1 MNSPADAPITTTA
14 RDVMVPADKYPSA
27 GPDCTLREAA
37 RLLSEWHIDV
47 RGSVSMPRILL
58 VIDEE
63 GHLVSMVRRRDILR
77 GLAPSFLVASF
88 AEHPES
94 LFDVDV
100 DPNLTELISDRAA
113 EKIRHKAEATV
124 SEVGHPI
131 PASVA
136 ADDPLIRVIREMVR
150 HDQSMLPVIE
160 DDRLIGVIRTVEVLQ
175 HVSAMLTE

>member
-1 MNSPADAPITTTA
+1 MNSPADAPITITA

-27 GPDCTLREAA
+27 GPDCTLREGA
-37 RLLSEWHIDV
+37 RLLSEWHIDI

-58 VIDEE
+58 VIDED

-88 AEHPES
+88 ADHPES
-94 LFDVDV
+94 LFNVDV

-124 SEVGHPI
+124 AEVAHPI
-131 PASVA
+131 PACVA

-160 DDRLIGVIRTVEVLQ
+160 DEKLMGVVRTVEVLQ
-175 HVSAMLTE
+175 HVSAMLQE

>member
-1 MNSPADAPITTTA
+1 
-14 RDVMVPADKYPSA
+14 MVLADKYPSA

-58 VIDEE
+58 VIDED

-124 SEVGHPI
+124 SEVAHPI
-131 PASVA
+131 PSTVT

-150 HDQSMLPVIE
+150 HDLSMLPVTD

-175 HVSAMLTE
+175 HVSAMLKE